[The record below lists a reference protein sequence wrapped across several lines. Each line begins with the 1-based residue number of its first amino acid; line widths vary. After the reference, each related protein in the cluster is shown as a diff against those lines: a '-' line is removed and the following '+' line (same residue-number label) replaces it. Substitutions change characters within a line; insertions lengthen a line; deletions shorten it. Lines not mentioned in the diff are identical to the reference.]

1 MHRVFGLYE
10 LSCVL
15 EGGVTLNRKKESQ
28 LPYDIMMEELF
39 YSDVGSHILGQVV
52 SPEHWETASNV
63 PLRYRLIGLGFMK
76 HQCLE
81 ELNNVLKQHGCR
93 SLYARNSFECTL
105 IYAFSHHLSYGEWKK
120 IFMAC
125 DTVRSNCTRREDGL
139 DTFFQNTKIT
149 LGELEQYVKRFSAV
163 SERGLETKNV
173 TYVMNEE
180 IQGLDSDHS
189 SFFRFYASSMDE
201 FTDVHE
207 KARYYFC
214 KFFYRHLM
222 DKIDHYISRT
232 GGAMPDQEHLV
243 GLLPLKAESVLRRRS
258 MEPAETMEILKQ
270 CPISPGALFEE
281 FNYYFFGYVST
292 DWVELFLEN
301 VSEMRELSAGQL
313 HMLANAIREMT
324 PKKKRKELAD
334 LEDAF
339 IVKNKIDELQGGDG
353 KKGSRKGEAAMRKY
367 IRGELD
373 LDRTT
378 LICFLLYFS
387 SSFISRKAIGISSER
402 LDEMLNECGFSTLQK
417 ENAFDEFVMH
427 YIASK
432 DPVDFLML
440 EMDRYISAGKNF
452 YLYEMYSQSRSNAA
466 DIRKMMFKNLI

>member
-1 MHRVFGLYE
+1 M
-10 LSCVL
+10 
-15 EGGVTLNRKKESQ
+15 NKKKESQ
-28 LPYDIMMEELF
+28 LPYEIMMEELF
-39 YSDVGSHILGQVV
+39 YSDVGSHILGQVI
-52 SPEHWETASNV
+52 SPEHWETASGV

-76 HQCLE
+76 RQRLE
-81 ELNNVLKQHGCR
+81 ELNGVLKQHGCR

-120 IFMAC
+120 VFMAC
-125 DTVRSNCTRREDGL
+125 DTVRSSCVRREDGL
-139 DTFFQNTKIT
+139 DTFFQNNKIT
-149 LGELEQYVKRFSAV
+149 LGELEHYVKSFSAV

-173 TYVMNEE
+173 TYVMNKE

-201 FTDVHE
+201 FTDVQE

-214 KFFYRHLM
+214 KFFHRHLM
-222 DKIDHYISRT
+222 DKIGHYISRT
-232 GGAMPDQEHLV
+232 AGSMPGQEDLV

-258 MEPAETMEILKQ
+258 MESGETLEILKQ

-281 FNYYFFGYVST
+281 FNYHFFGYVST

-301 VSEMRELSAGQL
+301 ISDMGELSAGQIR
-313 HMLANAIREMT
+313 MLADAIREMT
-324 PKKKRKELAD
+324 PKKRREELAD
-334 LEDAF
+334 LENALV
-339 IVKNKIDELQGGDG
+339 VKNKIDELQQGEG
-353 KKGSRKGEAAMRKY
+353 KKGSRKGEVAMRKY
-367 IRGELD
+367 LRGELD

-387 SSFISRKAIGISSER
+387 SSFVSRNAIGISTER
-402 LDEMLNECGFSTLQK
+402 MDEILNECGFSTLRK

-427 YIASK
+427 YIAGK
-432 DPVDFLML
+432 DPVDYLML

-466 DIRKMMFKNLI
+466 DIRKMMMKNLI

>member
-1 MHRVFGLYE
+1 M
-10 LSCVL
+10 S
-15 EGGVTLNRKKESQ
+15 RKNESQ
-28 LPYDIMMEELF
+28 LPYEIMMEELF
-39 YSDVGSHILGQVV
+39 YSDVGSHILGQVI

-76 HQCLE
+76 HQHLD
-81 ELNNVLKQHGCR
+81 ELNEVLKEHGCR

-105 IYAFSHHLSYGEWKK
+105 IYAFSHQLSYREWKK
-120 IFMAC
+120 VFMAC
-125 DTVRSNCTRREDGL
+125 DTVRSSCVGRESGL
-139 DTFFQNTKIT
+139 DAFFQKNKIT
-149 LGELEQYVKRFSAV
+149 FGELEHYVISFSAV
-163 SERGLETKNV
+163 SERGVETKNV
-173 TYVMNEE
+173 TCFMNEE

-222 DKIDHYISRT
+222 EKIEHFISHT
-232 GGAMPDQEHLV
+232 AGAMPDQEDLV

-258 MEPAETMEILKQ
+258 MEPGETLEILKQ

-281 FNYYFFGYVST
+281 FNYHFFGYVST

-301 VSEMRELSAGQL
+301 VSEMGELSAGQIR
-313 HMLANAIREMT
+313 MLADAIREMT
-324 PKKKRKELAD
+324 PKKMRKELAD
-334 LEDAF
+334 LEDALV
-339 IVKNKIDELQGGDG
+339 VKNKIDELQRGEG
-353 KKGSRKGEAAMRKY
+353 KKSSRKGEVAMRKY
-367 IRGELD
+367 MRGELD

-387 SSFISRKAIGISSER
+387 SSFVSRKAIGISPER
-402 LDEMLNECGFSTLQK
+402 MDEILNECGFSTLRK

-427 YIASK
+427 YISSR

-452 YLYEMYSQSRSNAA
+452 YLYEMYSQSRSYAA
-466 DIRKMMFKNLI
+466 DIRKMMLKNLI